1 MAYWLERLPWKS
13 QVWSPPQFTC
23 EWKARCPW
31 TRHGNITCWRRQRA
45 KCLKSEYAMFPLVF
59 QLNRFSPDQ
68 DMNRQTDNGHFP
80 PTVVCKGH
88 CELRTIIS
96 TVLKA
101 SFETT
106 DLSLLAGGCKK
117 NIRNIVFGE
126 KWGAWIID
134 EPLLAMFGPPVQSGA
149 NGYRCLWFPSNCFTW
164 ELNSNAERVGS
175 SEKETREWNYL
186 QNIEM
191 RAWSANPLSWWQLSG
206 TSGISLM

>member
-117 NIRNIVFGE
+117 NIRNVVFGG
-126 KWGAWIID
+126 KVRRMNNRWAFACHVW
-134 EPLLAMFGPPVQSGA
+134 
-149 NGYRCLWFPSNCFTW
+149 PSC
-164 ELNSNAERVGS
+164 AKRG
-175 SEKETREWNYL
+175 
-186 QNIEM
+186 
-191 RAWSANPLSWWQLSG
+191 
-206 TSGISLM
+206 